1 MNLKKLFAAALA
13 ALMLVVPVA
22 AAEPSAWALGELTDS
37 EALGMLTQAD
47 MEVLQSTVT
56 HEKLQVICNALDSR
70 LAAAGLEKRADY
82 TLAPVAAELTRGAV
96 MNALADIVCSYAM
109 PDGVLPEAA
118 DAAQLLQALGVV
130 RGYSDGS
137 VQADRLCTLEE
148 AFVMGSRCVTALV
161 DLLDDGSNGFLWK
174 AEKDGTTVY
183 LLGTIHIDRGS
194 IYPFGSQLR
203 GVMADAD
210 RVVFEVDFGN
220 EEGLAAYAAMQV
232 YSDGTSLSD
241 HIDADLYQQV
251 VELLAPYGYDESIV
265 STLKPWVVANLVT
278 SLQAS
283 DVQDADVSAPMVI
296 DMYVYSRSLVDG
308 KDIAEIEGYAYQ
320 AELFDSLSAEYQN
333 EYLRQA
339 VELFLAG
346 SETESAAESVNSV
359 YDEWIG
365 MWIDRDIDGFT
376 AAYPKDEAAMTEDE
390 LNSKLFGER
399 DDNMSAYVKNLLDAQ
414 DGTTSLVVVGAGHM
428 IGETGIVQQL
438 LDAGYTVAP
447 VPVE

>member
-1 MNLKKLFAAALA
+1 M
-13 ALMLVVPVA
+13 
-22 AAEPSAWALGELTDS
+22 
-37 EALGMLTQAD
+37 
-47 MEVLQSTVT
+47 
-56 HEKLQVICNALDSR
+56 
-70 LAAAGLEKRADY
+70 
-82 TLAPVAAELTRGAV
+82 
-96 MNALADIVCSYAM
+96 
-109 PDGVLPEAA
+109 
-118 DAAQLLQALGVV
+118 
-130 RGYSDGS
+130 
-137 VQADRLCTLEE
+137 
-148 AFVMGSRCVTALV
+148 
-161 DLLDDGSNGFLWK
+161 WK

-183 LLGTIHIDRGS
+183 LLGTIHVDRGN

-203 GVMADAD
+203 GVMTDAD

-220 EEGLAAYAAMQV
+220 EDGLAAYAAMQV

-283 DVQDADVSAPMVI
+283 DVQETDISAPMVI

-320 AELFDSLSAEYQN
+320 AEIFDSLSAEYQN
-333 EYLRQA
+333 EYLRQT
-339 VELFLAG
+339 VELFLTG

>member
-13 ALMLVVPVA
+13 ALMLVIPVA

-283 DVQDADVSAPMVI
+283 DVQDADV
-296 DMYVYSRSLVDG
+296 
-308 KDIAEIEGYAYQ
+308 
-320 AELFDSLSAEYQN
+320 
-333 EYLRQA
+333 
-339 VELFLAG
+339 
-346 SETESAAESVNSV
+346 
-359 YDEWIG
+359 
-365 MWIDRDIDGFT
+365 
-376 AAYPKDEAAMTEDE
+376 
-390 LNSKLFGER
+390 
-399 DDNMSAYVKNLLDAQ
+399 
-414 DGTTSLVVVGAGHM
+414 
-428 IGETGIVQQL
+428 
-438 LDAGYTVAP
+438 
-447 VPVE
+447 

>member
-1 MNLKKLFAAALA
+1 
-13 ALMLVVPVA
+13 
-22 AAEPSAWALGELTDS
+22 
-37 EALGMLTQAD
+37 

-96 MNALADIVCSYAM
+96 MNALADIVYSYVM

-130 RGYSDGS
+130 RGDSDGS

-251 VELLAPYGYDESIV
+251 VELLRLPTAM
-265 STLKPWVVANLVT
+265 TK
-278 SLQAS
+278 AS
-283 DVQDADVSAPMVI
+283 SAP
-296 DMYVYSRSLVDG
+296 
-308 KDIAEIEGYAYQ
+308 
-320 AELFDSLSAEYQN
+320 
-333 EYLRQA
+333 
-339 VELFLAG
+339 
-346 SETESAAESVNSV
+346 
-359 YDEWIG
+359 
-365 MWIDRDIDGFT
+365 
-376 AAYPKDEAAMTEDE
+376 
-390 LNSKLFGER
+390 
-399 DDNMSAYVKNLLDAQ
+399 
-414 DGTTSLVVVGAGHM
+414 
-428 IGETGIVQQL
+428 
-438 LDAGYTVAP
+438 
-447 VPVE
+447 